1 VSYSVSI
8 TRLTDRDLKSAFDLG
23 YDAASLTG
31 AEPFPVE
38 FLARLAELIPADA
51 IVGYHEAVIGRPC
64 RVVESVEI
72 PAEGIPPRIQQLGGR
87 FWYQDPLRHGIGK
100 HESRALKLS
109 DFITRRSRRQLD
121 FYWHVWKP
129 LGIDDSLRV
138 WLPAPAGRA
147 RVIYLERGG
156 RDFTERDRAILQ
168 VLRPALIRI
177 HRAALK
183 RRQASRPTL
192 SSLTKRERQI
202 LTLIAQGKTSRQIAA
217 LLVVSPYTV
226 RKHTEHILEKLDV
239 HTRSA
244 AVAYAFNGTPPD
256 ANAGG

>member
-1 VSYSVSI
+1 VSI

-31 AEPFPVE
+31 VEPFPAE

-72 PAEGIPPRIQQLGGR
+72 PAEGIPPAIQQLGGQ
-87 FWYQDPLRHGIGK
+87 FWYQDPLRHGVGK

-109 DFITRRSRRQLD
+109 DFLTRRSRRELD

-138 WLPAPAGRA
+138 WLPSPTGRA

-156 RDFTERDRAILQ
+156 RAFTERDRSILQ
-168 VLRPALIRI
+168 VLRPSLIRI
-177 HRAALK
+177 LAAALE
-183 RRQASRPTL
+183 RRRTSAPALT
-192 SSLTKRERQI
+192 SLTRRERQI
-202 LTLIAQGKTSRQIAA
+202 LTFIAQGKTSRQIAG

-244 AVAYAFNGTPPD
+244 AVAYAFNGTSPE
-256 ANAGG
+256 ANGGG